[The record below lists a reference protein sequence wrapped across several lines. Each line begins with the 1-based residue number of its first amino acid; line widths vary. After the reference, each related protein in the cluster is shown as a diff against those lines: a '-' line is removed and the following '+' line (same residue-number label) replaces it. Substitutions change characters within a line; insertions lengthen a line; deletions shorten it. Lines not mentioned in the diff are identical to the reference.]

1 MAARIRRSVYAL
13 SATGPELTWYARA
26 VEALSQLPRSQ
37 RGSWGYIAACHGLD
51 DTLGT
56 APGAAALW
64 RQCQHQTW
72 FFLSW
77 HRAYI
82 TGFEAIIAAKI
93 GQLGGPANWALPYW
107 NYSQAATSTLNP
119 RRLPPAFRN
128 QFNADGSK
136 NWLWMPRNQPAPPNT
151 VLTMS
156 QGNVN
161 TNIAMNQTVFS
172 NAVTGQFTSFGGDR
186 TGFSHSGNRSGALE
200 SVPHN
205 VIHTNI
211 GGAMRDPD
219 TAALDPIFWLH
230 HCNIDR
236 LWEEWRKKLG
246 AAAAD
251 PTQTQWLNG
260 VTFDI
265 LTEKAANFK
274 FKSAAALN
282 STTLLHGFR
291 YDSVAPVVAGGTTI
305 AMKTAKKAAVKTS
318 IVAPGDAADEGM
330 AEMVAANV
338 DVLTLGAG
346 RTSTSVQMAPNRRSL
361 QAMARSPARETA
373 ARFILVVEGVTAK
386 GPARDYRVFVDMP
399 DDDKM
404 PMQVGTLAS
413 FGVAQASRVESPHGG
428 NGLTQSFDITDVFIE
443 LGLGRDAIHAVRV
456 TFEPVRQGEMEAV
469 PDDFPYKD
477 MLSKAHSDLE
487 VATVR
492 IYAE

>member
-1 MAARIRRSVYAL
+1 MAARIRRSVYTL
-13 SATGPELTWYARA
+13 SPTGPELTWYARA
-26 VEALSQLPRSQ
+26 IEALSQQPRST
-37 RGSWGYIAACHGLD
+37 RGSWGYIAACHGMD
-51 DTLGT
+51 DSISTP
-56 APGAAALW
+56 AGAAALW

-82 TGFEAIIAAKI
+82 TGFEAIIAAKVA
-93 GQLGGPANWALPYW
+93 QLGGPANWALPYW
-107 NYSQAATSTLNP
+107 NYSQAPTATLNP

-128 QFNADGSK
+128 RLNANGSR
-136 NWLWMPRNQPAPPNT
+136 NWLWMPRNQPSPPNT

-156 QGNVN
+156 LANVN
-161 TNIAMNQTVFS
+161 TAPAMGQTEFS
-172 NAVTGQFTSFGGDR
+172 QPVGSLSASFGGPR
-186 TGFSHSGNRSGALE
+186 TGATHFGNRNGALE
-200 SVPHN
+200 SLPHN

-236 LWEEWRKKLG
+236 LWEVWRRSPTV
-246 AAAAD
+246 AVAD
-251 PTQTQWLNG
+251 PTQAQWLNG

-265 LTEKAANFK
+265 LTEKPANFK

-291 YDSVAPVVAGGTTI
+291 YDSVTPVIPGGTTI
-305 AMKTAKKAAVKTS
+305 SMKTAKKAAKKTAT
-318 IVAPGDAADEGM
+318 APAADADDGDM
-330 AEMVAANV
+330 AEMVAANTEAI
-338 DVLTLGAG
+338 TLGASKA
-346 RTSTSVQMAPNRRSL
+346 STSVAMAPNRRSMRT
-361 QAMARSPARETA
+361 MARDPARETA
-373 ARFILVVEGVTAK
+373 ARFILVIEGVTAK

-404 PMQVGTLAS
+404 PMAVGTLAT
-413 FGVAQASRVESPHGG
+413 FGVAQASKADAPHGG
-428 NGLTQSFDITDVFIE
+428 NGLTQSFDITDAITE
-443 LGLGRDAIHAVRV
+443 LGIGRDAIDALRV
-456 TFEPVRQGEMEAV
+456 TFEPVRQAEVEAV

-477 MLSKAHSDLE
+477 MLAKTHSDLE
-487 VATVR
+487 VARVR